1 MTTAWICVTC
11 GNEYP
16 PGPTRA
22 TCLICTD
29 ERQYVPAAGQLW
41 AELDPDDPRSVT
53 VRTPEPGLS
62 EFTVDPSVGI
72 GQRTFLVHT
81 PAGGILWEPPGF
93 IGPALLERLRAAGPI
108 RAIASSHPHLI
119 GASVSLSRLLGEPP
133 VYVNGYDRRWI
144 TRPDPVIT
152 FWDEG
157 LELAPG
163 VRLRRCGGHFPGS
176 GVLYVAH
183 GADGR
188 GLLLVGD
195 TMMVCPDRAS
205 VSFMRSYPNLIPLS
219 PRLVR
224 EIVGAVEPLAFDRIY
239 GAFGDVIDSGA
250 RQAVR
255 ASADRYIGW
264 LTDQIRDPEEPDAPQ
279 KG

>member
-1 MTTAWICVTC
+1 MTAAWICVTC

-16 PGPTRA
+16 PGPTPVA
-22 TCLICTD
+22 CLICID
-29 ERQYVPAAGQLW
+29 ERQYVPAEGQRW
-41 AELDPDDPRSVT
+41 AQLDPGETRSVT

-62 EFTVDPSVGI
+62 EFAMDPAVGI

-81 PAGGILWEPPGF
+81 SVGNILWEPPGF
-93 IGPALLERLRAAGPI
+93 IGPALVEPLRAAGPVC
-108 RAIASSHPHLI
+108 AIVSSHPHLI
-119 GASVSLSRLLGEPP
+119 GASVSLSRTLGGAP
-133 VYVNGYDRRWI
+133 VYVNEFDRRWV
-144 TRPDPVIT
+144 TRPDPVIA
-152 FWDEG
+152 FWRETLD
-157 LELAPG
+157 LTPG

-176 GVLYVAH
+176 CVLHVAA

-188 GLLLVGD
+188 GLLLTGD
-195 TMMVCPDRAS
+195 TMMVGADRAS

-250 RQAVR
+250 SLAVR
-255 ASADRYIGW
+255 ASAERYIGW
-264 LTDQIRDPEEPDAPQ
+264 VTDQIRDPDEPEPS
-279 KG
+279 